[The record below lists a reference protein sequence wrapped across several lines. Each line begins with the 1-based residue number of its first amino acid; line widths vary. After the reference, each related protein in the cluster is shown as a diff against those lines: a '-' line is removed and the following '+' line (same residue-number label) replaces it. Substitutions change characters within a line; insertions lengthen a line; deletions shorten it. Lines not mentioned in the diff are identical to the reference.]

1 MNTIKCTK
9 CGGVIG
15 FNYGDPMAV
24 CPQCGTRHTLAY
36 QKPQEK
42 IQPPAPTRPAPPQ
55 PPTPRQPVYNNQPS
69 IYQPSMEEDIEE
81 GSGKK
86 LLGITIA
93 AGVILLVLIVL
104 VTVVMV
110 KLKKPKV
117 NKDAETTS
125 VAELTDFLNEV
136 ADTTAA
142 EENVLSPEYQYKKG
156 TESLEIKKFEEAIQ
170 YFTAA
175 GEYKDAADKIKE
187 CKYRWALEL
196 MNAGEYNKAYTLL
209 SEIKGYN
216 THVDYL
222 LVNDK
227 NLKKYNPDVTTT
239 LFEDTRPYVPQGSI
253 TTENGKEVYN
263 FANAEFVQRYN
274 TAKSALYPS
283 LADATVSGTES
294 VSAGTRYTVKLSQ
307 SIKAVVTAGSSG
319 KIKNITMV
327 WKFSDVADEYS
338 DELYEK
344 KIAEYSEAVFAAIV
358 GDGYNQSISDNFKTK
373 FKGLRNS
380 GTAGSTVLEGMTV
393 TMLVNNGT
401 TRLEFAPG
409 VNQEREFTVTVKTSG
424 DTLNLRADNNSSSE
438 KLGEIPN
445 GTVLKTT
452 QIIDGWAKVN
462 YDGKVGWISLKY
474 AEVE

>member
-36 QKPQEK
+36 QKPEQK
-42 IQPPAPTRPAPPQ
+42 AQPTPPNYPAPPEPL
-55 PPTPRQPVYNNQPS
+55 PPKQPS
-69 IYQPSMEEDIEE
+69 FYEPEKEDIEE
-81 GSGKK
+81 NPKK

-93 AGVILLVLIVL
+93 AGIILLVLIVL
-104 VTVVMV
+104 VTLVMV
-110 KLKKPKV
+110 KLKKPKTD
-117 NKDAETTS
+117 NGAESTS
-125 VAELTDFLNEV
+125 VAELSNLTNE
-136 ADTTAA
+136 ATDTTLA
-142 EENVLSPEYQYKKG
+142 EENTGSPEYQYKKG
-156 TESLEIKKFEEAIQ
+156 KESYDAKKYEEAIQ

-175 GEYKDAADKIKE
+175 GTYNDAIDKIKE

-196 MNAGEYNKAYTLL
+196 MNEGEYQKAYTLL
-209 SEIKGYN
+209 SEVKGYN

-274 TAKSALYPS
+274 TAKNALYPS
-283 LADATVSGTES
+283 LADATVMGSES

-307 SIKAVVTAGSSG
+307 SVKANVTAGSSG

-344 KIAEYSEAVFAAIV
+344 MIAEYSEAVFAAIV
-358 GDGYNQSISDNFKTK
+358 GDGYNQSISDNYKTK

-452 QIIDGWAKVN
+452 QIIDGWAKVT
-462 YDGKVGWISLKY
+462 YEGKIGWISLKY
-474 AEVE
+474 AEIE